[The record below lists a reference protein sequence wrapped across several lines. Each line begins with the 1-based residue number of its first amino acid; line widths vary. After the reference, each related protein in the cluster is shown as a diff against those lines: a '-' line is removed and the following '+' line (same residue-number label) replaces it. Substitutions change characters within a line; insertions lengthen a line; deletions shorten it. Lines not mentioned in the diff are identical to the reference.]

1 MGTIGTDV
9 GYNAHKPSEICID
22 SFAADRGPDGTYVT
36 APLQALFTRSKRGFY
51 HDGRFKTLGDVV
63 DHYDSCF
70 SLGLTAQQKSDLVE
84 YLKSR

>member
-1 MGTIGTDV
+1 V
-9 GYNAHKPSEICID
+9 S
-22 SFAADRGPDGTYVT
+22 
-36 APLQALFTRSKRGFY
+36 APLQALFRRSKRGFY
-51 HDGRFKTLGDVV
+51 QDARFMTLGDVV